1 MAGKKAQIATRI
13 EADEEKNFRE
23 KIYQQ
28 TGMKPFS
35 FLRLFVKAYN
45 RGDIRV
51 VFEAK
56 AGESVLSR
64 RLPKI

>member
-1 MAGKKAQIATRI
+1 MAHKKAQIATRI

-23 KIYQQ
+23 KIHRQ
-28 TGMKPFS
+28 TGMKPFT
-35 FLRLFVKAYN
+35 FIRLFVKAYN
-45 RGDIRV
+45 RGDIRI

-64 RLPKI
+64 KLPKI